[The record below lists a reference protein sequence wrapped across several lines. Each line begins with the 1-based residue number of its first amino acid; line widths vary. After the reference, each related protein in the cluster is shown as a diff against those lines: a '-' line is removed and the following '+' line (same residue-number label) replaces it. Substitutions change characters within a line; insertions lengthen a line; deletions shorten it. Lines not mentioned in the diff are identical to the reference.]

1 MNVRFLIYKK
11 SLGAVVTA
19 LALLWTVVAQGSD
32 LEAIRIGKHPDKTR
46 FVLELSEAPAYRV
59 FTLPD
64 PFRIV
69 IDLPKLNWKVPKDK
83 VPKATGAVQA
93 LRFGLFEPEVSRI
106 VLDAY
111 YPVSISST
119 FLLPPKEGH
128 KHRLV
133 VDIKKV
139 SKDFYVKSGEQ
150 QKKMVS
156 IQPLKMQS
164 QTGSSVAANPTPP
177 ALLNPTPAKKK
188 RAKKIIVVD
197 AGHGGVDPGA
207 IGLSG
212 VQEKKL
218 ALDYARSLKAALERN
233 GRYEV
238 IMTRNSDT
246 SLALRQRV
254 EVAQKAEADLFI
266 SLHANKHSSSKI
278 KGVSVYSLSEN
289 GSDKEAEAL
298 ASKENKADIII
309 GFDLSEQSPDVSKI
323 LIDLAQRETNNQG
336 KQFANVLVSEFKR
349 EADMLGRPHRSAGFA
364 VLKSPIIPSV
374 LVELGYMSNK
384 QEERLLRSDTHRNKL
399 VLAISKAVDQY
410 FGKLESYNRQ

>member
-11 SLGAVVTA
+11 SIGLVFIA
-19 LALLWTVVAQGSD
+19 LALLWGGVAQGAD
-32 LEAIRIGKHPDKTR
+32 LEAIRIGNHPDKTR
-46 FVLELSEAPAYRV
+46 FVLELSEAPSYRV

-69 IDLPKLNWKVPKDK
+69 IDLPRLNWKVPKNK

-106 VLDAY
+106 VLDAR
-111 YPVSISST
+111 YPISISSV

-133 VDIKKV
+133 VDITKI
-139 SKDFYVKSGEQ
+139 SKTLYVKSGEQ
-150 QKKMVS
+150 QKKNVS
-156 IQPLKMQS
+156 KLPLKMQS
-164 QTGSSVAANPTPP
+164 QIASNPAPP
-177 ALLNPTPAKKK
+177 ALLAPSPAKKK
-188 RAKKIIVVD
+188 RTKKIVVVD

-207 IGLSG
+207 TGLSG

-218 ALDYARSLKAALERN
+218 ALDYARSLKTALERS
-233 GRYEV
+233 GRYKV
-238 IMTRNSDT
+238 VMTRNSDT

-254 EVAQKAEADLFI
+254 EVAQKVEADLFI

-298 ASKENKADIII
+298 ALKENKADIII

-336 KQFANVLVSEFKR
+336 KQFANVLVGELKR
-349 EADMLGRPHRSAGFA
+349 EATMLGRPHRSAGFA

-384 QEERLLRSDTHRNKL
+384 REERLLRSDAHRHKL
-399 VLAISKAVDQY
+399 VVAISRAVDQY
-410 FGKLESYNRQ
+410 FGKLESYNLQ

>member
-11 SLGAVVTA
+11 SLGLVFAT
-19 LALLWTVVAQGSD
+19 LALLWSFVAQGAD
-32 LEAIRIGKHPDKTR
+32 LDAIRIGKHPDKTR

-64 PFRIV
+64 PFRVV
-69 IDLPKLNWKVPKDK
+69 IDLPKLNWRVPKNK
-83 VPKATGAVQA
+83 VPKAAGAVEA
-93 LRFGLFEPEVSRI
+93 LRFGLFEPEISRI
-106 VLDAY
+106 VLDAR
-111 YPVSISST
+111 YPISISSV

-133 VDIKKV
+133 IDIAKV
-139 SKDFYVKSGEQ
+139 TKADYIKSGEQ
-150 QKKMVS
+150 QRKIVS
-156 IQPLKMQS
+156 KTLLKQQNQIAS
-164 QTGSSVAANPTPP
+164 TPVSP
-177 ALLNPTPAKKK
+177 ALLAPSPAKKK
-188 RAKKIIVVD
+188 RTKKVVVVD

-207 IGLSG
+207 TGLSG

-218 ALDYARSLKAALERN
+218 ALDYARSLKASLERS
-233 GRYEV
+233 GRYKV
-238 IMTRNSDT
+238 VMTRNSDT

-266 SLHANKHSSSKI
+266 SLHANKHASSKI

-336 KQFANVLVSEFKR
+336 KQFANVLVGELKH
-349 EADMLGRPHRSAGFA
+349 EVTLLGRPHRSAGFA

-384 QEERLLRSDTHRNKL
+384 REERLLRSAAHREKL
-399 VLAISKAVDQY
+399 VVAITRAVDQY
-410 FGKLESYNRQ
+410 FGKLESYNLQ

>member
-1 MNVRFLIYKK
+1 MLILAAMAFLW
-11 SLGAVVTA
+11 GGVTQA
-19 LALLWTVVAQGSD
+19 AD
-32 LEAIRIGKHPDKTR
+32 LEAIRIGKHPEKTR
-46 FVLELSEAPAYRV
+46 FVLELSAAPAYRV

-69 IDLPKLNWKVPKDK
+69 IDLPKLNWKVPKNK

-106 VLDAY
+106 VLDAR
-111 YPVSISST
+111 YPISISSV

-133 VDIKKV
+133 VDIVKV
-139 SKDFYVKSGEQ
+139 TRAVYAQSGEQ
-150 QKKMVS
+150 QKKITS
-156 IQPLKMQS
+156 KSPLKAQS
-164 QTGSSVAANPTPP
+164 QVASNPVPP
-177 ALLNPTPAKKK
+177 ALLSPDPVKKK
-188 RAKKIIVVD
+188 RVKKVIVVD

-207 IGLSG
+207 TGLSG

-218 ALDYARSLKAALERN
+218 ALDYARSLKATLERS
-233 GRYEV
+233 GRYKV

-266 SLHANKHSSSKI
+266 SLHANKHASSNI

-298 ASKENKADIII
+298 AAKENKADIII

-336 KQFANVLVSEFKR
+336 KQFANVLVGELKHT
-349 EADMLGRPHRSAGFA
+349 ATMLGRPHRSAGFA

-374 LVELGYMSNK
+374 LIELGYMSNK
-384 QEERLLRSDTHRNKL
+384 REERLLRSAAHREKL
-399 VLAISKAVDQY
+399 VVAISRAVDQY
-410 FGKLESYNRQ
+410 FGKLETYNLQ